1 LVRVI
6 GVVSGKGGVGKT
18 TLVANLGASL
28 AHYFNKNVTVIDCNL
43 TTSHLGLYLGI
54 HFCPTSLN
62 KVLRNEISIEEA
74 IYKHYSGA
82 NIIPASLSWKE
93 LEGVDVIQIKESIKK
108 LFDKT
113 DIILLDA
120 APGLGREALAAMK
133 ASDEIIFV
141 TMPYVPCVMDVI
153 RCLEV
158 ANEIGVKPIGIVL
171 NMVGNERYEMKRREI
186 EQLTG
191 LPVIASIP
199 SDKNVLKSLALR
211 TPVVLFNKKAKASKE
226 IIRLAGNLIGES
238 YKEEGFFS
246 RFFKRFRL

>member
-1 LVRVI
+1 MVRVI
-6 GVVSGKGGVGKT
+6 GIISGKGGVGKT
-18 TLVANLGASL
+18 TLTANLGASL
-28 AHYFNKNVTVIDCNL
+28 AHFFNKNVTVIDCNI
-43 TTSHLGLYLGI
+43 TTSHLSLYLGI

-82 NIIPASLSWKE
+82 NIVPASLSWKD

-120 APGLGREALAAMK
+120 APGLGREAIAAIR
-133 ASDEIIFV
+133 ACDEVIFV
-141 TMPYVPCVMDVI
+141 TTPYVPCVMDVV
-153 RCLEV
+153 RSLEV
-158 ANEIGVKPIGIVL
+158 VNEIGVKPLGIVL
-171 NMVGNERYEMKRREI
+171 NMVSNERYEMKKQEI

-211 TPVVLFNKKAKASKE
+211 TPVVLFNKKSKASKE
-226 IIRLAGNLIGES
+226 IIKFAGNIIGET
-238 YKEEGFFS
+238 YRQEGFFS
-246 RFFKRFRL
+246 RFFKKLRL

>member
-1 LVRVI
+1 MARVI
-6 GVVSGKGGVGKT
+6 GIISGKGGVGKT
-18 TLVANLGASL
+18 TLTANLGASL
-28 AHYFNKNVTVIDCNL
+28 AHFFKKNVTVIDCNI

-74 IYKHYSGA
+74 LYKHYSGA
-82 NIIPASLSWKE
+82 NIVPASLSWKD
-93 LEGVDVIQIKESIKK
+93 LEGVDVIQIKDSIKK

-120 APGLGREALAAMK
+120 APGLGREALAAIR
-133 ASDEIIFV
+133 ACDEVIFV
-141 TMPYVPCVMDVI
+141 TTPYVPCVMDVV

-158 ANEIGVKPIGIVL
+158 VNEVGVKPIGIVL
-171 NMVGNERYEMKRREI
+171 NMVGNERYEMKKKEI

-199 SDKNVLKSLALR
+199 LDKNVLRSLALR
-211 TPVVLFNKKAKASKE
+211 TPVVLFNQKSKASKE
-226 IIRLAGNLIGES
+226 IIKLAGSLIGET
-238 YKEEGFFS
+238 YKSESFFS
-246 RFFKRFRL
+246 RIFKKLRL

>member
-1 LVRVI
+1 MVRVI
-6 GVVSGKGGVGKT
+6 GIVSGKGGVGKT
-18 TLVANLGASL
+18 TLTANLGASL
-28 AHYFNKNVTVIDCNL
+28 ARFFNKNVTVIDCNI
-43 TTSHLGLYLGI
+43 TTSHLSLYLGI

-74 IYKHYSGA
+74 LYKHYSGA
-82 NIIPASLSWKE
+82 NIVPASLSWKD
-93 LEGVDVIQIKESIKK
+93 LEGVDITQIKESIKK

-133 ASDEIIFV
+133 ACDEVIFV
-141 TMPYVPCVMDVI
+141 TIPYVPCVMDVI

-158 ANEIGVKPIGIVL
+158 VNEVGVKPLGIVL
-171 NMVGNERYEMKRREI
+171 NMVGNERYEMKRKEI

-199 SDKNVLKSLALR
+199 QDKNVLKSLALR
-211 TPVVLFNKKAKASKE
+211 TPVVLFNKKSKASRE
-226 IIRLAGNLIGES
+226 MIRLAGSLVGET
-238 YKEEGFFS
+238 YREEGFFS
-246 RFFKRFRL
+246 RIFKRFRS

>member
-1 LVRVI
+1 MARVI
-6 GVVSGKGGVGKT
+6 GIISGKGGVGKT
-18 TLVANLGASL
+18 TLTANLGASL
-28 AHYFNKNVTVIDCNL
+28 AHFFKKNVTVIDCNI
-43 TTSHLGLYLGI
+43 TTSHLSLYLGI

-74 IYKHYSGA
+74 LYKHYSGA
-82 NIIPASLSWKE
+82 NIVPASLSWKD
-93 LEGVDVIQIKESIKK
+93 LEGVDVIQIKDSIKK

-120 APGLGREALAAMK
+120 APGLGREALAAIK
-133 ASDEIIFV
+133 ACDEVIFV
-141 TMPYVPCVMDVI
+141 TTPYVPCVMDVI

-158 ANEIGVKPIGIVL
+158 VNEIGVKPLGIVL
-171 NMVGNERYEMKRREI
+171 NMVGNERYEMKKKEI

-211 TPVVLFNKKAKASKE
+211 TPVVLFNKKSKASRE
-226 IIRLAGNLIGES
+226 IIKLASTLIGET
-238 YKEEGFFS
+238 YREEGFFS
-246 RFFKRFRL
+246 RIFKKLRL

>member
-1 LVRVI
+1 MARVI
-6 GVVSGKGGVGKT
+6 GIVSGKGGVGKT
-18 TLVANLGASL
+18 TLTANLGVSL
-28 AHYFNKNVTVIDCNL
+28 AHFFNKNVTVIDCNI
-43 TTSHLGLYLGI
+43 TTSHLSLYLGI

-74 IYKHYSGA
+74 LYKHYSGA
-82 NIIPASLSWKE
+82 NIIPASLSWKD
-93 LEGVDVIQIKESIKK
+93 LEGVDVIQIKDSIKK

-133 ASDEIIFV
+133 ACDEVIFV

-158 ANEIGVKPIGIVL
+158 VNEIGVKPLGIVL
-171 NMVGNERYEMKRREI
+171 NMVGNERYEMKKKEV

-211 TPVVLFNKKAKASKE
+211 TPVVLFNKNSKASKE
-226 IIRLAGNLIGES
+226 IIKLAGNLIGET
-238 YKEEGFFS
+238 YREEGFFS
-246 RFFKRFRL
+246 RLLKRFRS

>member
-1 LVRVI
+1 MARVI
-6 GVVSGKGGVGKT
+6 GIISGKGGVGKT
-18 TLVANLGASL
+18 TLTANLGASL
-28 AHYFNKNVTVIDCNL
+28 AHFFKKNVTVIDCNI
-43 TTSHLGLYLGI
+43 TTSHLSLYLGI

-74 IYKHYSGA
+74 LYKHYSGA
-82 NIIPASLSWKE
+82 NIVPASLSWKD
-93 LEGVDVIQIKESIKK
+93 LEGVDVIQIKDSIKK

-120 APGLGREALAAMK
+120 APGLGREALAAIK
-133 ASDEIIFV
+133 ACDEVIFV
-141 TMPYVPCVMDVI
+141 TMPYVPCVMDII

-158 ANEIGVKPIGIVL
+158 VNEIGVKPLGIVL
-171 NMVGNERYEMKRREI
+171 NMVGNERYEMKKKEI

-211 TPVVLFNKKAKASKE
+211 TPVVLFNKKSKASRE
-226 IIRLAGNLIGES
+226 IIKLAGNLIGEN
-238 YKEEGFFS
+238 YREEGFFS
-246 RFFKRFRL
+246 RIFKKLRL